1 VHIDLPTLSLV
12 IIVVNLVQIAVLLLQ
27 FYSNRTIK
35 GIGWWLS
42 WSIFIAVGFTFL
54 YLRSFPGVFSYS
66 ILFQNA
72 AIMIGLVFLYVGVIR
87 FLGYK
92 ENKLAVYSLY
102 GLYVFTIFF
111 FTFVNDNINARTV
124 FISVSVSA
132 IAFATSFALLKYR
145 SKYIYTSATFFAA
158 VQIIHG
164 SYYVFRAIT
173 ALLDFSSFDP
183 FSINFNNVFLYVDA
197 ISSSMLF
204 TFCLIIMVNQRLNEE
219 IHNAKVH
226 FESVFNTSPDAAFI
240 TRMSDAV
247 IVNVNDAFC
256 AITGYSREE
265 SIGKSSLELAVW
277 KNTEDRERMM
287 EEIRI
292 NGSIANKEYVFVQRN
307 GEFLTGLT
315 SATIIDLN
323 GSYYLLGVVHDIT
336 LRKKAE
342 NELKAKNEEL
352 ERVNSEKDTLFSII
366 SHDLKNAFNVVL
378 GYTGLI
384 AEDIDEL
391 SRNELYSIAVRMN
404 KASHNLYNLLENLL
418 DWSLIQR
425 GKTTVNQESVP
436 LFRLTEEI
444 TGQIQH
450 TADHKKVKIEKS
462 VAHDLLVLTD
472 KSMLSVV
479 LRNLLSNA
487 VKFTNPGGN
496 VSLTAEKHNG
506 GNILIS
512 VRDTGI
518 GMSKEIRDNIFNLNK
533 KSFRTGTYNETGTG
547 LGMTLVKEY
556 VSKLGGTIS
565 VESEEGKGSLF
576 TVILPSA

>member
-1 VHIDLPTLSLV
+1 MHIDLPTLSLV
-12 IIVVNLVQIAVLLLQ
+12 IIVVSLVQIAVLLLQ

-42 WSIFIAVGFTFL
+42 WSIFIAAGFTFL
-54 YLRSFPGVFSYS
+54 YLRSFPGVYSYS

-72 AIMIGLVFLYVGVIR
+72 SIMIGLIFLYVGITR
-87 FLGYK
+87 FLGYT

-102 GLYVFTIFF
+102 GLYVFAIFF
-111 FTFVNDNINARTV
+111 FTFINDNINARTIL
-124 FISVSVSA
+124 ISVSVSA
-132 IAFATSFALLKYR
+132 IAFTTAYVLFKYR
-145 SKYIYTSATFFAA
+145 TKHLYTSATFFA
-158 VQIIHG
+158 VIQIIHG

-173 ALLDFSSFDP
+173 AIFDFSSFDP
-183 FSINFNNVFLYVDA
+183 FSINFSNVFLYIDA
-197 ISSSMLF
+197 ISSSILF
-204 TFCLIIMVNQRLNEE
+204 TFCLIIMVNQKLNEE
-219 IHNAKVH
+219 VHNAKVH
-226 FESVFNTSPDAAFI
+226 FESVFNTSPDAALI

-256 AITGYSREE
+256 AVTGYTREYA
-265 SIGKSSLELAVW
+265 IGKSSLELDVW
-277 KNTEDRERMM
+277 KNEEDREQILD
-287 EEIRI
+287 EIR
-292 NGSIANKEYVFVQRN
+292 NKGSIAKKECVFVRRN
-307 GEFLTGLT
+307 GEVLTGLL

-323 GSYYLLGVVHDIT
+323 GSYHLLGVVHDIT
-336 LRKKAE
+336 HRKKVE
-342 NELKAKNEEL
+342 NEMKKKNEEL

-384 AEDIDEL
+384 VEDIDEL
-391 SRNELYSIAVRMN
+391 SKNELYSIALKMN
-404 KASHNLYNLLENLL
+404 KASNNLYNLLENLL
-418 DWSLIQR
+418 DWSLVKR
-425 GKTTVNQESVP
+425 GKATVNQESVP

-450 TADHKKVKIEKS
+450 TADHKKIKIEKF

-487 VKFTNPGGN
+487 LKFTNPGGT
-496 VSLTAEKHNG
+496 VILTAEKHNG
-506 GNILIS
+506 GSVLIS

-518 GMSKEIRDNIFNLNK
+518 GMSKEIHDNIFNLNK
-533 KSFRTGTYNETGTG
+533 KSFRAGTNNETGTG

-565 VESEEGKGSLF
+565 VLSEEGKGSLF

>member
-1 VHIDLPTLSLV
+1 MHIDLPTLSLV

-35 GIGWWLS
+35 GIGWWLA

-54 YLRSFPGVFSYS
+54 YLRSFPGVYLYS

-72 AIMIGLVFLYVGVIR
+72 SIMIGLIFLYVGITR
-87 FLGYK
+87 FLGYT
-92 ENKLAVYSLY
+92 ENKIAVYSLY
-102 GLYVFTIFF
+102 GLYVFAIFF
-111 FTFVNDNINARTV
+111 FTFVNDDIIVRTII
-124 FISVSVSA
+124 ISVSVSV
-132 IAFATSFALLKYR
+132 IAFATAFALFKYR
-145 SKYIYTSATFFAA
+145 TKHLYTSATFFA
-158 VQIIHG
+158 VIQIIHG

-173 ALLDFSSFDP
+173 AILHFSSFDP
-183 FSINFNNVFLYVDA
+183 FSINFSNVFLYIDA

-204 TFCLIIMVNQRLNEE
+204 TFCLIIMVNQKLNEE

-226 FESVFNTSPDAAFI
+226 FESVFNTSPDAALI
-240 TRMSDAV
+240 TRMTDAV

-256 AITGYSREE
+256 SVTGYTREYA
-265 SIGKSSLELAVW
+265 IGKSSLELDVW
-277 KNTEDRERMM
+277 KNAEDRERMM
-287 EEIRI
+287 EEIRKK
-292 NGSIANKEYVFVQRN
+292 GSLTNKEYTFVQRN
-307 GEFLTGLT
+307 GEVLTGLL
-315 SATIIDLN
+315 SATMIDLN

-336 LRKKAE
+336 HRKKAE

-391 SRNELYSIAVRMN
+391 SKDELYSIALKMN

-418 DWSLIQR
+418 DWSLIQK

-450 TADHKKVKIEKS
+450 TADHKKINIEKS

-472 KSMLSVV
+472 RSMLSVV

-487 VKFTNPGGN
+487 LKFTNPGGT

-518 GMSKEIRDNIFNLNK
+518 GMSKEISDNIFNLNK
-533 KSFRTGTYNETGTG
+533 KSFRAGTYNETGTG

>member
-1 VHIDLPTLSLV
+1 MHIDLPTLSLV

-35 GIGWWLS
+35 GIGWWLA

-54 YLRSFPGVFSYS
+54 YLRSFPGVYLYS

-72 AIMIGLVFLYVGVIR
+72 SIMIGLIFLYVGITR
-87 FLGYK
+87 FLGYT
-92 ENKLAVYSLY
+92 ENKIAVYSLY
-102 GLYVFTIFF
+102 GLYVFAIFF
-111 FTFVNDNINARTV
+111 FTFVNDDIIVRTII
-124 FISVSVSA
+124 ISVSVSV
-132 IAFATSFALLKYR
+132 IAFATAFALFKYR
-145 SKYIYTSATFFAA
+145 TKHLYTSATFFA
-158 VQIIHG
+158 VIQIIHG

-173 ALLDFSSFDP
+173 AILHFSSFDP
-183 FSINFNNVFLYVDA
+183 FSINFSNVFLYIDA

-204 TFCLIIMVNQRLNEE
+204 TFCLIIMVNQKLNEE

-226 FESVFNTSPDAAFI
+226 FESVFNTSPDAALI
-240 TRMSDAV
+240 TRMTDAV

-256 AITGYSREE
+256 SVTGYTREYA
-265 SIGKSSLELAVW
+265 IGKSSLELDVW
-277 KNTEDRERMM
+277 KNAEDRERMM
-287 EEIRI
+287 EEIRKK
-292 NGSIANKEYVFVQRN
+292 GSLTNKEYTFVQRS
-307 GEFLTGLT
+307 GEVLTGLL
-315 SATIIDLN
+315 SATMIDLN

-336 LRKKAE
+336 HRKKAE

-352 ERVNSEKDTLFSII
+352 EKVNSEKDTLFSII

-391 SRNELYSIAVRMN
+391 SRDELYSIAVKMN
-404 KASHNLYNLLENLL
+404 KASTNLYNLLENLL
-418 DWSLIQR
+418 DWSLIKKGRTQI
-425 GKTTVNQESVP
+425 NPESVP

-450 TADHKKVKIEKS
+450 TADHKNIKIEKS
-462 VAHDLLVLTD
+462 VAHDLLVFTD
-472 KSMLSVV
+472 RSMLSVV

-487 VKFTNPGGN
+487 LKFTNPGGT

-506 GNILIS
+506 GSILIS

-518 GMSKEIRDNIFNLNK
+518 GMSKEISDNIFNLNK
-533 KSFRTGTYNETGTG
+533 KSYRTGTDNETGTG
-547 LGMTLVKEY
+547 LGMTLVNEY
-556 VSKLGGTIS
+556 VGKLGGTIS
-565 VESEEGKGSLF
+565 VKSEEGKGSLF

>member
-1 VHIDLPTLSLV
+1 MHIDLPTLSLV

-35 GIGWWLS
+35 GIGWWLA

-54 YLRSFPGVFSYS
+54 YLRSFPGVYLYS

-72 AIMIGLVFLYVGVIR
+72 SIMIGLIFLYVGITR
-87 FLGYK
+87 FLGYT
-92 ENKLAVYSLY
+92 ENKIAVYSLY
-102 GLYVFTIFF
+102 GLYVFAIFF
-111 FTFVNDNINARTV
+111 FTFVNDDIIVRTII
-124 FISVSVSA
+124 ISVSVSV
-132 IAFATSFALLKYR
+132 IAFATAFALFKYR
-145 SKYIYTSATFFAA
+145 TKHLYTSATFFA
-158 VQIIHG
+158 VIQIIHG

-173 ALLDFSSFDP
+173 AIFDFSSFDP
-183 FSINFNNVFLYVDA
+183 FSINFSNVFLYIDA

-204 TFCLIIMVNQRLNEE
+204 TFCLIIMVNQKLNEE

-226 FESVFNTSPDAAFI
+226 FESVFNTSPDAALI
-240 TRMSDAV
+240 TRMTDAV

-256 AITGYSREE
+256 SVTGYTREYA
-265 SIGKSSLELAVW
+265 IGKSSLELDVW
-277 KNTEDRERMM
+277 KNAEDRERMM
-287 EEIRI
+287 EEIRKK
-292 NGSIANKEYVFVQRN
+292 GSLTNKEYTFVQRN
-307 GEFLTGLT
+307 GEVLTGLL
-315 SATIIDLN
+315 SATMIDLN

-336 LRKKAE
+336 HRKKAE

-391 SRNELYSIAVRMN
+391 SKDELYSIALKMN

-418 DWSLIQR
+418 DWSLIQK

-450 TADHKKVKIEKS
+450 TADHKKINIEKS

-472 KSMLSVV
+472 RSMLSVV

-487 VKFTNPGGN
+487 LKFTNPGGT

-518 GMSKEIRDNIFNLNK
+518 GMSKEISDNIFNLNK
-533 KSFRTGTYNETGTG
+533 KSFRAGTYNETGTG